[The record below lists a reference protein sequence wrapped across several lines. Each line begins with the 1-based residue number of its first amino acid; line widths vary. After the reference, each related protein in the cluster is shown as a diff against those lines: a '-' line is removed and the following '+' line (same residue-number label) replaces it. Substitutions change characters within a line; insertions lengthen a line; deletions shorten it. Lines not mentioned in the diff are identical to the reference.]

1 MFLFTLT
8 QRSKFLCSQGCT
20 FIVNLMKMWIITTQ
34 FSFCLFFKSDQGDQ
48 VGRCRW
54 LDWSGRFPARDKTVG
69 WRGRKSLI
77 CYDCVVDY
85 RSCDE
90 QLIYWFIFV
99 LSLWPENWW
108 KKFHNFQKFLNFS
121 PIFFRNLFFFHV
133 NWVILFFS
141 LRRTF
146 QNLLKKEKFTLI
158 FLLITFLHSK
168 LSKLVFLKS

>member
-20 FIVNLMKMWIITTQ
+20 FIVNLMKMWIITTH

-69 WRGRKSLI
+69 WSGRKSLI

-108 KKFHNFQKFLNFS
+108 KKFHNFQKFLIFS
-121 PIFFRNLFFFHV
+121 PIFLEESFLFSCKLGDFFFLYGEHLKTCKKK
-133 NWVILFFS
+133 NLKNSHSFF
-141 LRRTF
+141 F
-146 QNLLKKEKFTLI
+146 W
-158 FLLITFLHSK
+158 
-168 LSKLVFLKS
+168 